1 MESFRNTEMVEER
14 EMSIVTYY
22 MPKRLKK
29 EVILLAAKLNIK
41 ITIIEEDETDIRI
54 YCVGIQRLLDA
65 FNRER
70 ITMIKE
76 NGYTEI

>member
-1 MESFRNTEMVEER
+1 M
-14 EMSIVTYY
+14 VTYY

-41 ITIIEEDETDIRI
+41 IIKIEEEEKGTDIRI

-65 FNRER
+65 FNKER
-70 ITMIKE
+70 ISML
-76 NGYTEI
+76 TEIG

>member
-1 MESFRNTEMVEER
+1 MVEER

-41 ITIIEEDETDIRI
+41 ITKIEEEEEDTDIRI

-65 FNRER
+65 FNQER
-70 ITMIKE
+70 ISML
-76 NGYTEI
+76 TEIE

>member
-1 MESFRNTEMVEER
+1 M
-14 EMSIVTYY
+14 VTYY

-41 ITIIEEDETDIRI
+41 ITKIEEEEKGTDMRI

-65 FNRER
+65 FNKER
-70 ITMIKE
+70 IAML
-76 NGYTEI
+76 TEIG

>member
-1 MESFRNTEMVEER
+1 M
-14 EMSIVTYY
+14 VTYY
-22 MPKRLKK
+22 MPKRLK
-29 EVILLAAKLNIK
+29 EDVILLADKLNIK
-41 ITIIEEDETDIRI
+41 ITKIEEEDTDIRI

>member
-1 MESFRNTEMVEER
+1 M
-14 EMSIVTYY
+14 VTYY
-22 MPKRLKK
+22 MPKRLK
-29 EVILLAAKLNIK
+29 EDVILLAAKLNIK
-41 ITIIEEDETDIRI
+41 ITKIEEEDPDIRI

-70 ITMIKE
+70 IAMIKE

>member
-1 MESFRNTEMVEER
+1 
-14 EMSIVTYY
+14 

-41 ITIIEEDETDIRI
+41 IIKIEEEEKGTDIRI

-65 FNRER
+65 FNKER
-70 ITMIKE
+70 ISML
-76 NGYTEI
+76 TEIG

>member
-1 MESFRNTEMVEER
+1 
-14 EMSIVTYY
+14 MSIVTYY

-41 ITIIEEDETDIRI
+41 IIKIEEEEETDMRI

-65 FNRER
+65 FNQER
-70 ITMIKE
+70 IAML
-76 NGYTEI
+76 TET

>member
-1 MESFRNTEMVEER
+1 
-14 EMSIVTYY
+14 MSIVTYY

-41 ITIIEEDETDIRI
+41 ITKIEEEEGTDMRI

-65 FNRER
+65 FNQER
-70 ITMIKE
+70 IAML
-76 NGYTEI
+76 TECG

>member
-1 MESFRNTEMVEER
+1 M
-14 EMSIVTYY
+14 VTYY
-22 MPKRLKK
+22 MPKRLK
-29 EVILLAAKLNIK
+29 EDVILLADKLNIK
-41 ITIIEEDETDIRI
+41 ITKIEEEDTDIRI

-70 ITMIKE
+70 IAMIKE

>member
-1 MESFRNTEMVEER
+1 M
-14 EMSIVTYY
+14 VTYY

-41 ITIIEEDETDIRI
+41 IIKIEEEEKGTNIRI

-70 ITMIKE
+70 IAMIKE